1 MNWIH
6 VLLHIS
12 VFLFFAALSDFF
24 HTVNHSIGT
33 VTRYALV
40 VSVIIYMLLTIS
52 PLVFSNCPYNTP
64 MTHPIRAACIIP
76 LIIIR
81 FPVWFPRWIRRKPF
95 DLTGLLHYKDI
106 YFDRECLY
114 SIEAEKWAKKLEPYA
129 MEWLFSDNDFSDSDM
144 DKFLESLPGYVSSSH
159 TKKGLLG
166 EYLTAGYIK
175 SRIKQHLI
183 TCATLVELSD
193 QTRIARVSSCVDA
206 LMLIFQYSREH
217 NGGSSEPDNLKLEEE
232 IQLQQAYIEDLIKD
246 FKVLCDI
253 NDHMI
258 ALRSSCISALAVQG
272 FLSQLGPPSGGTTD
286 SSYFSIPIYSY
297 LFQNDSTVSV
307 LHLRDSPTPSVMEM
321 RMSLLHDGPLANLT
335 RLAKAILRRE
345 HVPPSTLSFCWK
357 TFDIL
362 LPQLMI
368 VHSDKHTRA
377 QRDFEDLHKDIRNY
391 VHGDEM
397 NYRMMPL
404 LEILDTVARGRRL
417 LMVFSCRAKYHSRAN
432 VVFGKEYLQNG
443 DLLEAF
449 ARYLPHFIANHP
461 HNVCMDLMEK
471 IVLCDNLWSDL
482 QLILWTR
489 ERSISSAS
497 DKFRVF
503 EYCCNILNVAFSVLE
518 DSHKVDWRAPEF
530 GSLWQQFESFV
541 THGFQGAFM
550 GRATSFRFGLI
561 KARFCKVLL
570 AQFRDDII
578 QKNIL
583 SFRSQWD
590 VASLAKLIY
599 YLGLQDK
606 DDPEFWNSYF
616 NGGHIGTKVT
626 EKAHEMVDV
635 VASDGPL
642 SIFCQLGHLATSTIP
657 SHHSDLDRKDIEK
670 VLELQDRLMADQ
682 QMPLNQASDTFWKDL
697 DRLREQVKGLCGAT
711 SDGTCDTGSTGGK
724 RESLHPLLQRID
736 DVRNRRP
743 KSPSRHDGHAEE
755 QPSAVSDSYRIEVNG
770 GSPSTSSVETGE
782 GKFEGA
788 TYSLIPRVSII

>member
-503 EYCCNILNVAFSVLE
+503 ECCCNILNVAFSVLE
-518 DSHKVDWRAPEF
+518 DSQKVDWRAPEF
-530 GSLWQQFESFV
+530 GSLWQQFDSFV
-541 THGFQGAFM
+541 AHGFQGAFM
-550 GRATSFRFGLI
+550 GRTTSFRFGLI

-570 AQFRDDII
+570 AQISDNIC
-578 QKNIL
+578 KNVL
-583 SFRSQWD
+583 SFQSQWD
-590 VASLAKLIY
+590 VASFAKLIC
-599 YLGLQDK
+599 YLGLQDM

-616 NGGHIGTKVT
+616 NGGHIGTEVT
-626 EKAHEMVDV
+626 EKALKMVNI

-642 SIFCQLGHLATSTIP
+642 LIFCQLGHLATSTITCY
-657 SHHSDLDRKDIEK
+657 HSGIDPKDFKE
-670 VLELQDRLMADQ
+670 VFELQENLIVDQRL
-682 QMPLNQASDTFWKDL
+682 PLNRASDKVWEDL
-697 DRLREQVKGLCGAT
+697 DRLGEQVEGLCEAT
-711 SDGTCDTGSTGGK
+711 SGNADEKGELLHSLLRKVNDARNLRS
-724 RESLHPLLQRID
+724 ESPSDAEERPSSIVSQRVEVD
-736 DVRNRRP
+736 AG
-743 KSPSRHDGHAEE
+743 SPSRKQH
-755 QPSAVSDSYRIEVNG
+755 
-770 GSPSTSSVETGE
+770 GSERTT
-782 GKFEGA
+782 F
-788 TYSLIPRVSII
+788 Y